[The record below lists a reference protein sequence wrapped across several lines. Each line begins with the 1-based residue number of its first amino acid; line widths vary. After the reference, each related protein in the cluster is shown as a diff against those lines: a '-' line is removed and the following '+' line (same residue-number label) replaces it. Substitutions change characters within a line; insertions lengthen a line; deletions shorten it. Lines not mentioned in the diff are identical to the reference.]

1 MKNKSEI
8 FISYRR
14 DGGEFVA
21 KKLRDT
27 LVKAHY
33 HAFLDIE
40 GLGSGDFNEHL
51 LQAIDSSSDYI
62 LVLSNNSLDRCV
74 NDDDWVRREIEYAHS
89 KNKHIIALVN
99 KGFQFPENLP
109 ESCQFLN
116 TSEIEKIEYENLDDV
131 PILLNGF
138 KRILKA
144 PCHKFEIITNRVLP
158 VVAAVAFVAL
168 ISFIVST
175 VIIKAKQKFPKSK
188 DDEILIEEVLSYIDS
203 NLSAMD
209 KVLVDYTDVLDS
221 CLYAS
226 ENYSIADLSVPV
238 EKFENLYGYL
248 NLLQT
253 QDYVLNPEISEK
265 LTDSNFSKEDV
276 LFLNSDFETLKK
288 FIITNI
294 SNFAEPFYY
303 ETEPDNQIIP
313 SNREHFI
320 HLKNEIL
327 SHKDQTLLFVNVIT
341 NPISK
346 NYEPFIE
353 FKNNVLTKY
362 KLYDFADYKWLSN
375 KEIEALFKD
384 LISETEENLYAMQ
397 GKVNSEVDSFDSF
410 VSDEILNNL
419 LDVGL
424 TEEEAH
430 EWLKRQKEISDKKQE
445 LTKKRLNVAVTRY
458 QVKQVLTYA
467 EDDNEN
473 TLFNKANAAYSD
485 KFYDVAE
492 YDLAVMEEKYPDFI
506 DGISLINKNF
516 PLFRNIY
523 KTVNYNGILFV
534 IGFQGDSEYQ
544 KYFNLGD
551 IIISVDN
558 KTFSNFDE
566 FAELRAGKT
575 TTLQVL
581 QNNGKTL
588 ELKNVT
594 CIGRLGLQLMPL
606 TGK

>member
-1 MKNKSEI
+1 MKNKSEV

-14 DGGEFVA
+14 EGGEFVA

-62 LVLSNNSLDRCV
+62 LVLSKNSLDRCV
-74 NDDDWVRREIEYAHS
+74 NGDDWVRREIEYAHS
-89 KNKHIIALVN
+89 NNKHIVALVN
-99 KGFQFPENLP
+99 KDFEFPENLP
-109 ESCQFLN
+109 ETCQFLN
-116 TSEIEKIEYENLDDV
+116 TREIEKIEYENLDDV

-168 ISFIVST
+168 VSFIVST
-175 VIIKAKQKFPKSK
+175 VVIKTKQKFPKTK
-188 DDEILIEEVLSYIDS
+188 DDEILIEEVLRYIDS
-203 NLSAMD
+203 NLTVMD
-209 KVLVDYTDVLDS
+209 KVLADYTDVLDS

-248 NLLQT
+248 NLLKT
-253 QDYVLNPEISEK
+253 EDYALNPEIAEK

-276 LFLNSDFETLKK
+276 LYLNSDFESLKK
-288 FIITNI
+288 IIISNI
-294 SNFAEPFYY
+294 SNFAEPFYH
-303 ETEPDNQIIP
+303 ETDSVNQIIP
-313 SNREHFI
+313 LNRELFI
-320 HLKNEIL
+320 YLKNEML
-327 SHKDQTLLFVNVIT
+327 GLKDQTLLFVNAIT

-346 NYEPFIE
+346 NYKPFIE

-362 KLYDFADYKWLSN
+362 KLYNFDDYKWLSN
-375 KEIEALFKD
+375 KEIEALFKNS
-384 LISETEENLYAMQ
+384 ISETEENLYEMQ
-397 GKVNSEVDSFDSF
+397 DKLNNEAASFDSF

-419 LDVGL
+419 LDAGF
-424 TEEEAH
+424 TEEEAR
-430 EWLKRQKEISDKKQE
+430 EWFKRQKQLSDKKQE
-445 LTKKRLNVAVTRY
+445 LATKRLNVALAKY
-458 QVKQVLTYA
+458 KLKQLLTYA
-467 EDDNEN
+467 ENDDEN
-473 TLFNKANAAYSD
+473 TLFNKANAAYSN
-485 KFYDVAE
+485 KFYDIAE

-506 DGISLINKNF
+506 DGISIINKNF
-516 PLFRNIY
+516 PLFKDVY
-523 KTVNYNGILFV
+523 KTINYNGILFV
-534 IGFQGDSEYQ
+534 TAFHGTSEYQ

-558 KTFSNFDE
+558 KTFTNFEE
-566 FAELRAGKT
+566 FAEVRAGKT
-575 TTLQVL
+575 ATLQVL

-588 ELKNVT
+588 ELKNIT
-594 CIGRLGLQLMPL
+594 CNGVLGLQLIGL
-606 TGK
+606 SGK

>member
-1 MKNKSEI
+1 M
-8 FISYRR
+8 
-14 DGGEFVA
+14 
-21 KKLRDT
+21 
-27 LVKAHY
+27 
-33 HAFLDIE
+33 DIE

-62 LVLSNNSLDRCV
+62 LVLSKNCLDRCV

-99 KGFQFPENLP
+99 KDFKFPENLP

-158 VVAAVAFVAL
+158 IVAAVAFVAL

-175 VIIKAKQKFPKSK
+175 VVIKAKQKFPKSK

-248 NLLQT
+248 NLLKT
-253 QDYVLNPEISEK
+253 EDYALNPEIAEK

-276 LFLNSDFETLKK
+276 LYLNSDFESLKK
-288 FIITNI
+288 IIISNI
-294 SNFAEPFYY
+294 SNFAEPFYH
-303 ETEPDNQIIP
+303 ETDSVNQIIP
-313 SNREHFI
+313 LNRELFI
-320 HLKNEIL
+320 YLKNEML
-327 SHKDQTLLFVNVIT
+327 GLKDQTLLFVNAIT

-346 NYEPFIE
+346 NYKPFIE

-362 KLYDFADYKWLSN
+362 KLYNFDDYKWLSN
-375 KEIEALFKD
+375 KEIEALFKNS
-384 LISETEENLYAMQ
+384 ISETEENLYEMQ
-397 GKVNSEVDSFDSF
+397 DKLNNEAASFDSF

-419 LDVGL
+419 LDAGF

-430 EWLKRQKEISDKKQE
+430 EWFKRQKQLSDKKQE
-445 LTKKRLNVAVTRY
+445 LATKRLNVALAKY
-458 QVKQVLTYA
+458 KLKQLLTYA
-467 EDDNEN
+467 EDDNEH
-473 TLFNKANAAYSD
+473 TLFNKVNAAYSN
-485 KFYDVAE
+485 KFYDIAE

-516 PLFRNIY
+516 PLFKYVY
-523 KTVNYNGILFV
+523 KTINYNGILFV
-534 IGFQGDSEYQ
+534 TAFHGTSEYQ

-558 KTFSNFDE
+558 KTFTNFEE

-575 TTLQVL
+575 ATLQVL

-588 ELKNVT
+588 ELKNIT
-594 CIGRLGLQLMPL
+594 CNGVLGLQLIGL
-606 TGK
+606 SGK

>member
-1 MKNKSEI
+1 MKNKSEV

-62 LVLSNNSLDRCV
+62 LVLSKNCLDRCV

-89 KNKHIIALVN
+89 KNKHFIALVN
-99 KGFQFPENLP
+99 KDFDFPENLP

-158 VVAAVAFVAL
+158 VLAAVAFVAL

-175 VIIKAKQKFPKSK
+175 VVIKAKQKFPKSK

-248 NLLQT
+248 NLLKT
-253 QDYVLNPEISEK
+253 EDYALNPEIAEK

-276 LFLNSDFETLKK
+276 LFLNSDFGTLKK

-313 SNREHFI
+313 SNKEHFI
-320 HLKNEIL
+320 YLKNEIL
-327 SHKDQTLLFVNVIT
+327 SLKDQTLLFVNVIT

-346 NYEPFIE
+346 KYEPFIE
-353 FKNNVLTKY
+353 FKNNILPKY

-384 LISETEENLYAMQ
+384 LISEAEENVYEMQ
-397 GKVNSEVDSFDSF
+397 SKVNSEVDSFDSF
-410 VSDEILNNL
+410 VSD
-419 LDVGL
+419 
-424 TEEEAH
+424 
-430 EWLKRQKEISDKKQE
+430 
-445 LTKKRLNVAVTRY
+445 
-458 QVKQVLTYA
+458 
-467 EDDNEN
+467 
-473 TLFNKANAAYSD
+473 
-485 KFYDVAE
+485 
-492 YDLAVMEEKYPDFI
+492 
-506 DGISLINKNF
+506 
-516 PLFRNIY
+516 
-523 KTVNYNGILFV
+523 NGIDVSDLSSFM
-534 IGFQGDSEYQ
+534 IDDSAEFEAQTKRYPFDDFDNAFYKLEPIQ
-544 KYFNLGD
+544 DRLIPYIKD
-551 IIISVDN
+551 HIS
-558 KTFSNFDE
+558 E
-566 FAELRAGKT
+566 F
-575 TTLQVL
+575 
-581 QNNGKTL
+581 
-588 ELKNVT
+588 
-594 CIGRLGLQLMPL
+594 
-606 TGK
+606 